1 MSTDPTSTQDSPP
14 MSRHVIIPPTG
25 LLPHRPYSPAV
36 LVDRLLFV
44 SGHTGSD
51 PVTRAFSDDITEQTE
66 LALRNIRSV
75 VEAAGGSMAD
85 VAKTTVFMTDME
97 ADFQAMNAV
106 FKRVFPDRPPA
117 RSTVGVAHLARPGL
131 KVEIEAVAVIGSA
144 A

>member
-1 MSTDPTSTQDSPP
+1 
-14 MSRHVIIPPTG
+14 
-25 LLPHRPYSPAV
+25 
-36 LVDRLLFV
+36 
-44 SGHTGSD
+44 
-51 PVTRAFSDDITEQTE
+51 SDDITEQTE
-66 LALRNIRSV
+66 QAFRNLRSV
-75 VEAAGGSMAD
+75 IEAAGGSMAD
-85 VAKTTVFMTDME
+85 VAKATVFMTDMD